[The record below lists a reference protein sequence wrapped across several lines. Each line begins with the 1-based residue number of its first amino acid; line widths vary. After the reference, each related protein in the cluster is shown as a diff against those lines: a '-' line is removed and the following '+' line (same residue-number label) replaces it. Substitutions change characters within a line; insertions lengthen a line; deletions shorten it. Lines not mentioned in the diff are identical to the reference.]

1 MGSQR
6 GKRQKTHRRRRRSV
20 RINSLLV
27 TNKEAIRLLA
37 ARINASLAV
46 RDHLVKGRVE
56 LMILRSDL
64 VVEDSLLPT
73 GLKSQFVGWGEE
85 ILTKISACIATKI
98 AVSTAIIGVTI
109 VVKMA
114 KCFKQLN
121 RKETRRR
128 KKGRKKERK
137 KKKKKRRGGPQKE

>member
-1 MGSQR
+1 MG
-6 GKRQKTHRRRRRSV
+6 
-20 RINSLLV
+20 
-27 TNKEAIRLLA
+27 NKEAIRLLV

-46 RDHLVKGRVE
+46 RDHG
-56 LMILRSDL
+56 

-73 GLKSQFVGWGEE
+73 GSKSQFVGWGEE

-114 KCFKQLN
+114 KCFKRLN

-128 KKGRKKERK
+128 KKGRRPRK
-137 KKKKKRRGGPQKE
+137 NVRRRKRRGGTQKEK